1 MVRVWSRKSLQN
13 LEFDVVVIKRL
24 TIVLIF
30 SNLKIWGFVSSI
42 VILGIFS
49 KMVNKKLKL
58 FKISL
63 KKKKKELHKLTK
75 KKITNT

>member
-63 KKKKKELHKLTK
+63 KKKKRTA
-75 KKITNT
+75 